1 MTYARQHILFRRDSA
16 ANWTAQNPVLLD
28 GEPGYETDTRKMK
41 VGNGVTAW
49 NALPYSAGGG
59 SLEGLSDVN
68 AIGKADGSV
77 IYYNQAQNKFY
88 VDSDVTKLT
97 ITDGGNF

>member
-41 VGNGVTAW
+41 IGNGVAAW
-49 NALPYSAGGG
+49 NALPYSAGGS
-59 SLEGLSDVN
+59 SLEGLSDVTTTD
-68 AIGKADGSV
+68 KVDKSV
-77 IYYNQAQNKFY
+77 LYYDQATNGFY
-88 VDSDVTKLT
+88 VDSAVTRLT